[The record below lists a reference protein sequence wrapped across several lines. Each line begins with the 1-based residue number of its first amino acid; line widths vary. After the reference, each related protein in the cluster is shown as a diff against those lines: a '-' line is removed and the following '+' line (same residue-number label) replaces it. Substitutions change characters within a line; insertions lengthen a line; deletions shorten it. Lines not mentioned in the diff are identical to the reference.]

1 MQPSATEDPTRR
13 RWPRWTAIA
22 IASLVPAAIDAAH
35 DMTKGQPACTPC
47 NGFEVVEMLLM
58 LVALTATFDRCC
70 RRRTGSMLSFAIV
83 GGLALLLAYAGQWIS
98 WALQRT
104 TGVNFAGDLHR
115 FAHPAR
121 VIISAAFDG
130 MVGLGLWAVAVIFPF
145 AVRDANMRAAEA
157 ERLRTTAELARL
169 RAHLQPH
176 FLLNTL
182 NTISGLAGDD
192 PAEARRLVGA
202 LGDLL
207 GDSLQEADEMQTLE
221 AEMSWLQRYA
231 DILETRHRGMLTF
244 RWEIA
249 EGTRLVKVPRLLLQ
263 PLVENAVKHGALR
276 RRGGGEVTVSTSI
289 DSAGDGRVRC
299 VIEDNGPGLASRS
312 PRPEAM
318 GLKLVTRRLALKYS
332 GMAAFRLE
340 ASDGHTRSI
349 VELPPEA
356 S

>member
-1 MQPSATEDPTRR
+1 MQPTRPDEPKRR
-13 RWPRWTAIA
+13 RWARWTAIG
-22 IASLVPAAIDAAH
+22 IASFVPASIDTAH
-35 DMTKGQPACTPC
+35 DMTKGVAVCTPC
-47 NGFEVVEMLLM
+47 NVCSVVSVLVM

-70 RRRTGSMLSFAIV
+70 RRRAGSMMSFALV
-83 GGLALLLAYAGQWIS
+83 GGLALVLAYVELWID
-98 WALQRT
+98 WAIQRA
-104 TGVNFAGDLHR
+104 TGVNLVGDLHR
-115 FAHPAR
+115 FSHPAL
-121 VIISAAFDG
+121 VIVSAAFDG
-130 MVGLGLWAVAVIFPF
+130 MLGLGLWAVAVIFPF
-145 AVRDANMRAAEA
+145 AVRDANMRAVEA
-157 ERLRTTAELARL
+157 DRLRTTAELARL

-207 GDSLQEADEMQTLE
+207 GDSLHEADEMQTLE

-244 RWEIA
+244 RWDIA

-289 DSAGDGRVRC
+289 DSGGDRRVRC
-299 VIEDNGPGLASRS
+299 VIEDNGPGLAPRS
-312 PRPEAM
+312 PRPEAL
-318 GLKLVTRRLALKYS
+318 GIKLVTRRLALKYS
-332 GMAAFRLE
+332 GTAAFRLE
-340 ASDGHTRSI
+340 ASDGRTRSI
-349 VELPPEA
+349 VELPLESP
-356 S
+356 